1 MSLQNRD
8 MASQRGAY
16 LVDLLHLAILHVINM
31 THKKPHKGYKAS
43 FPPIAKPTHKLV
55 ASVCI

>member
-16 LVDLLHLAILHVINM
+16 LVDLLHLAILHVKNM
-31 THKKPHKGYKAS
+31 THKQPHKGYKAS
-43 FPPIAKPTHKLV
+43 FPLIAKPTHKLAV
-55 ASVCI
+55 SACI